1 MSKDNPSKDQKET
14 LQAGTLPNMPVTVHA
29 QYIKDISFENPNA
42 PNSLRPS
49 QEKPSVEVNIS
60 LDATKLEDPELKSL
74 YEVTLG
80 ITAKSTRGSTVEFI
94 AEASYAA
101 AVSLQEVAEDN
112 HHPLLFI
119 EIPRQIFPWVRQ
131 SIAQLT
137 QGGGYAPLFLQPID
151 FRQMY
156 LNRFGEEPASAA

>member
-1 MSKDNPSKDQKET
+1 MSDETPSKDQKET
-14 LQAGTLPNMPVTVHA
+14 IQAGSLPNMPVTVHA

-80 ITAKSTRGSTVEFI
+80 ITAKSTRADKVEFI

-101 AVSLQEVAEDN
+101 AVSLHEVNEEN

-119 EIPRQIFPWVRQ
+119 EIPQQIFPWVRQ

-137 QGGGYAPLFLQPID
+137 QGGGYAPLFLQPVD

-156 LNRFGEEPASAA
+156 VNRFSQTPAA